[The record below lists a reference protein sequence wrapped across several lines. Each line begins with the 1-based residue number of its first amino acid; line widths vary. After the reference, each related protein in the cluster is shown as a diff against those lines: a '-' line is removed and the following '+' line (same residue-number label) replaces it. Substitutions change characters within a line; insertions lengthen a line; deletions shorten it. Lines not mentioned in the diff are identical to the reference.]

1 MTLKISLKNHLI
13 LLRFFIGT
21 SIFCFI
27 LYMLLEKEN
36 LVLLGL
42 LGFQLIAS
50 GPGLYM
56 HYVYYR
62 YNRGQTIELNDES
75 LVIIENQ
82 NSTSY
87 KCRDFTKLVLHKTIN
102 LDTGTPKWAVDYY
115 QYIKMYPNTGE
126 PIIITCLMT
135 PNMKKL
141 LKALDKIPFEK
152 EIDIAGLPWK

>member
-13 LLRFFIGT
+13 SMRFFIGT
-21 SIFCFI
+21 SILCFM
-27 LYMLLEKEN
+27 LYLLLEKEN

-62 YNRGQTIELNDES
+62 YNRGQTIELNDDS
-75 LVIIENQ
+75 ILIIENQ
-82 NSTSY
+82 NSNSY
-87 KCRDFTKLVLHKTIN
+87 KFSDFTKLVLHKTIG
-102 LDTGTPKWAVDYY
+102 LDTGTPKWSVDYY
-115 QYIKMYPNTGE
+115 QYIKLHTITGE

-152 EIDIAGLPWK
+152 EIEIAGLPWK